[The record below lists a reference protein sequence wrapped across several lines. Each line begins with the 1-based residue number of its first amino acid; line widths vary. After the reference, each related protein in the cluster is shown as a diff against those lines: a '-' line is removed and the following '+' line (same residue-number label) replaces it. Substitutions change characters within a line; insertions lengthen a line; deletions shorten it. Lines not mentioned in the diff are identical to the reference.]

1 MTVSDSD
8 AGGWLFAYGSL
19 MWDPGVPVAE
29 AVPARLPDYRRSFCL
44 ISVCHRGTPDC
55 PGLVL
60 GLDPAPGDECTGL
73 ALRIAGADWPEALA
87 AVRERELV
95 TEAYRE
101 ALLPVDLR
109 DGRNVSALTYVM
121 RTDHWQYAGGLDLA
135 RQAEMIAAAIGGR
148 GRNLDYLTNFL
159 RHLEEL
165 GIAAADFDE
174 LGRLAA
180 AADAQAVVL
189 GRQRDAS

>member
-1 MTVSDSD
+1 MTESDSN
-8 AGGWLFAYGSL
+8 AGGWIFAYGSL

-29 AVPARLPDYRRSFCL
+29 ALPARLPGYRRSFCL
-44 ISVCHRGTPDC
+44 LSICHRGTPDR

-60 GLDPAPGDECTGL
+60 GLDPAPAEDCTGL

-101 ALLPVDLR
+101 AFLPVHLR

-121 RTDHWQYAGGLDLA
+121 RTDHWQYAGGLNLD
-135 RQAEMIAAAIGGR
+135 RQAAIIAAAIGGR

-165 GIAAADFDE
+165 GIAAPDFRE

-180 AADAQAVVL
+180 AAEAQAVAL